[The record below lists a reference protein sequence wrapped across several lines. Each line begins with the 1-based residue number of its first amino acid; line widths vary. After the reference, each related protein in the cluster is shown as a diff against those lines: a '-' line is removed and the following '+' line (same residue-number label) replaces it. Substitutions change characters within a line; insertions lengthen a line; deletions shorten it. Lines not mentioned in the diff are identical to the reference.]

1 MKDGNTIMMQPE
13 NNPVIKDR
21 LALPVTRSEEY
32 MWAILSEL
40 KTIRELLERTD
51 VTRRGLY
58 GEAG

>member
-1 MKDGNTIMMQPE
+1 MTEGTGHQFDKARIKI
-13 NNPVIKDR
+13 PVER
-21 LALPVTRSEEY
+21 LAQTITREEEY

-40 KTIRELLERTD
+40 RAIRQMLERTD